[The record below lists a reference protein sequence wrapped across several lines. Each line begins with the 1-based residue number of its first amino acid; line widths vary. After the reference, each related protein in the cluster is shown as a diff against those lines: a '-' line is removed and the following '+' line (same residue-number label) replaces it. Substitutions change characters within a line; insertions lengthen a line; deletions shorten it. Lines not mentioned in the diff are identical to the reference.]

1 MSKIFGIDLG
11 TTYSC
16 IAYVDEYGKPVT
28 VPNLDNSPV
37 TPSVVFFESP
47 ESVSVG
53 EVAKQMLNSDPDR
66 VCSTIKRQMGSP
78 DFVFNANGID
88 YRPETISSLIL
99 KKLASDASDK
109 LGEEVKDV
117 VITCPAYFGLD
128 EREATKKAGEL
139 YDLGGG
145 TFDVTIIKVSD
156 GVIEVVATGG
166 DHKLGGKD
174 WDNEVQKLA
183 IDQYVQQSGGSA
195 DDIYDDTMAMG
206 DLELSCEKAKKQ
218 LSQLSSA
225 SFRINNVKVAITREQ
240 FENNTAGLLQTSI
253 DKTHDTMKEA
263 AAKGITKYDKILLV
277 GGSTFM
283 PQVKTRLEQEF
294 PGTPIEFCDPN
305 ESVARGAAIYGQ
317 NLEAYKE
324 AVKIAEQTGK
334 KVEDVVNDTSAATG
348 GFGLPGGK
356 KPVVVKNV
364 VSKSYALQMVDANDE
379 LHLYNKI
386 FKNSAIPL
394 EVAVHAG
401 TQVDNQTSVQLSVY
415 ENDYS
420 KGASEHDI
428 VKDEDATLLIS
439 DELKPLP
446 DGLKA
451 GSPIDVIFKIDEQG
465 LLSVDAKDVTG
476 GRTVHME
483 VKLQNVMSVE
493 EEQKA
498 KEQVKNLKMM

>member
-1 MSKIFGIDLG
+1 M
-11 TTYSC
+11 
-16 IAYVDEYGKPVT
+16 
-28 VPNLDNSPV
+28 
-37 TPSVVFFESP
+37 
-47 ESVSVG
+47 
-53 EVAKQMLNSDPDR
+53 
-66 VCSTIKRQMGSP
+66 
-78 DFVFNANGID
+78 
-88 YRPETISSLIL
+88 
-99 KKLASDASDK
+99 
-109 LGEEVKDV
+109 
-117 VITCPAYFGLD
+117 
-128 EREATKKAGEL
+128 
-139 YDLGGG
+139 
-145 TFDVTIIKVSD
+145 
-156 GVIEVVATGG
+156 ATGG

-195 DDIYDDTMAMG
+195 DDIYDDTMALG
-206 DLELSCEKAKKQ
+206 DLELNSEKAKKQ
-218 LSQLSSA
+218 LSQLGSA
-225 SFRINNVKVAITREQ
+225 SFRINSVKVSITREQ
-240 FENNTAGLLQTSI
+240 FENNTAGLLQTTI

-283 PQVKTRLEQEF
+283 PQVKMRLEQEF

-317 NLEAYKE
+317 NLEAYQKALE
-324 AVKIAEQTGK
+324 IAEQTGK
-334 KVEDVVNDTSAATG
+334 KVEEVVNDTSAVTG

-415 ENDYS
+415 ENDYP
-420 KGASEHDI
+420 KGASEHEI

-451 GSPIDVIFKIDEQG
+451 GSPIDVILKIDEQG

-483 VKLQNVMSVE
+483 VKLKNVMSIE

>member
-1 MSKIFGIDLG
+1 MKILL
-11 TTYSC
+11 
-16 IAYVDEYGKPVT
+16 
-28 VPNLDNSPV
+28 LDNYDSFTYNLLHIV
-37 TPSVVFFESP
+37 RETGADADVFR
-47 ESVSVG
+47 
-53 EVAKQMLNSDPDR
+53 N
-66 VCSTIKRQMGSP
+66 
-78 DFVFNANGID
+78 
-88 YRPETISSLIL
+88 
-99 KKLASDASDK
+99 DK
-109 LGEEVKDV
+109 IE
-117 VITCPAYFGLD
+117 LD
-128 EREATKKAGEL
+128 EVE
-139 YDLGGG
+139 
-145 TFDVTIIKVSD
+145 
-156 GVIEVVATGG
+156 
-166 DHKLGGKD
+166 
-174 WDNEVQKLA
+174 
-183 IDQYVQQSGGSA
+183 
-195 DDIYDDTMAMG
+195 
-206 DLELSCEKAKKQ
+206 
-218 LSQLSSA
+218 
-225 SFRINNVKVAITREQ
+225 
-240 FENNTAGLLQTSI
+240 
-253 DKTHDTMKEA
+253 
-263 AAKGITKYDKILLV
+263 KYDKILLV

-283 PQVKTRLEQEF
+283 PQVKMRLEQEF

-317 NLEAYKE
+317 NLEAYQKALE
-324 AVKIAEQTGK
+324 IAEQTGK
-334 KVEDVVNDTSAATG
+334 KVEEVVNDTSAVTG

-415 ENDYS
+415 ENDYP
-420 KGASEHDI
+420 KGASEHEI

-451 GSPIDVIFKIDEQG
+451 GSPIDVILKIDEQG

-483 VKLQNVMSVE
+483 VKLKNVMSIE